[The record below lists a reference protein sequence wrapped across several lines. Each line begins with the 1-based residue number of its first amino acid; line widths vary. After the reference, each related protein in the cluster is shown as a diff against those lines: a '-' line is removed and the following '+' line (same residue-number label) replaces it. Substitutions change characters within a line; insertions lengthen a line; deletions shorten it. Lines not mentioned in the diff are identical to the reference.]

1 MVSHEMGHILGK
13 GHKNC
18 KGLGYYAP
26 IMLQQT
32 LGIGKCI
39 PNTNVKK

>member
-1 MVSHEMGHILGK
+1 MGHLLGKEHVKCPGK
-13 GHKNC
+13 GHK
-18 KGLGYYAP
+18 AP

-39 PNTNVKK
+39 PNTNVKG